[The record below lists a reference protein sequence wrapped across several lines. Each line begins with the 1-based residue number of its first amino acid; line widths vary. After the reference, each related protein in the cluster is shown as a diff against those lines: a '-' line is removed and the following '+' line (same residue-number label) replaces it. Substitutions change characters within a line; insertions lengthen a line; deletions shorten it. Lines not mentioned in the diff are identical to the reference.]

1 MAKKNPWEESDI
13 LAMAVRL
20 RQKGVLVPEVDNMLA
35 EILEEAIK
43 MATRLL
49 LIQEPQLR
57 WRKELF
63 LDRETQA
70 DLMLIVL
77 TKLKKVRVRTS
88 VALVNWV
95 TKTTQNSLRNL
106 SRDLGRQKR
115 DGILLGEDE
124 IELDSTPFCRDFY
137 GYCYKKPDGKK
148 VVTQNFDD

>member
-1 MAKKNPWEESDI
+1 MATKNPWEESDV

-35 EILEEAIK
+35 EILEETIK

-57 WRKELF
+57 WRKDLF

-70 DLMLIVL
+70 DLMVIVL

-124 IELDSTPFCRDFY
+124 MELDFTGYCRDFY
-137 GYCYKKPDGKK
+137 GNIYKRDEGHK
-148 VVTQNFDD
+148 VSNINFED

>member
-1 MAKKNPWEESDI
+1 MAKKNPWDESDV

-35 EILEEAIK
+35 EILEEAIV

-115 DGILLGEDE
+115 TGTLLGEGDVD
-124 IELDSTPFCRDFY
+124 LDFIGYQRDFY
-137 GYCYKKPDGKK
+137 GNIYKREDGHK
-148 VVTQNFDD
+148 VSNINFED